1 MTADA
6 ALPARTDGPTRG
18 IDHIVQ
24 VVSDLEE
31 AAARYRALGFT
42 TTPPARHPFGT
53 GNILVQFANR
63 SFLELLTVVDP
74 AAIEE
79 PGPGRFSFAAFNRDA
94 LAAHGEGGAMV
105 VVRSRDASADRA
117 AFASAGLPVFEP
129 FGFERTATGPDGIA
143 RKVAFSLTF
152 TADPAAPDVGIFA
165 CQSHYPENFWKPDF
179 QRHDNGAHGIAG
191 IVISTPRPD
200 ASAAVWAAVTGA
212 VPRPVAGGLSFDT
225 ADGDVT
231 LLTPE
236 SIRERWGISIPAD
249 RSVRP
254 HIIAMRIA
262 MPEFHHTSAGIW
274 FEKIEHGNAGA
285 VRIVPPGRAHGLML
299 IIETMGSRVL

>member
-1 MTADA
+1 MAADA
-6 ALPARTDGPTRG
+6 APPDGATRG

-24 VVSDLEE
+24 VVNDLEE

-42 TTPPARHPFGT
+42 TTPAARHPFGT
-53 GNILVQFANR
+53 GNILVQFGNR
-63 SFLELLTVVDP
+63 SFIELLTVVDP

-79 PGPGRFSFAAFNRDA
+79 AGPGRFSFAAFNRDA
-94 LAAHGEGGAMV
+94 LSTHGEGGAMV
-105 VVRSRDASADRA
+105 VVRSRDAPADRA
-117 AFASAGLPVFEP
+117 AFAAAGLPVFEP
-129 FGFERTATGPDGIA
+129 FGFERTATGPDGVA

-200 ASAAVWAAVTGA
+200 ASADLWAAVTGA
-212 VPRPVAGGLSFDT
+212 LPRPVDGGLSFDT
-225 ADGDVT
+225 PDGDVT
-231 LLTPE
+231 LLTPA
-236 SIRERWGISIPAD
+236 SIEARWGISVPPD
-249 RSVRP
+249 RSVRS
-254 HIIAMRIA
+254 HIIAMRVA

-274 FEKIEHGNAGA
+274 FENIEHGNAEA
-285 VRIVPPGRAHGLML
+285 TRIVPPGRAHGLML
-299 IIETMGSRVL
+299 IIETMGSRIL